1 MVEELFVPL
10 GHFYSPVPSPEDR
23 ELAVRQAAAAANLEA
38 AGVNMNA
45 DAMVALWRRI
55 APRTL
60 EMPFGDEKGA
70 GGYRYHYVNDMYS
83 YGDAA
88 IYFGLVWH
96 LRPKLIVEIGSGYSS
111 ALAMDMRD
119 IFRRDIA
126 LTFIEPYPHTLKS
139 LLREGDRSNVKIIED
154 KVQNVPVQNFELLQ
168 ANDIL
173 FVDSSHVAKAGSDV
187 CFEIFNILPRLHPGV
202 IVHFHDC
209 FWPFEYPREWLVEQ
223 NRGWNELYFLRAF
236 LAYNDAFEVLFFNSY
251 FAAKHPQ
258 EIASFP
264 KTPVLK
270 NPGGGLWLKKTR

>member
-1 MVEELFVPL
+1 MTEEAFVPP
-10 GHFYSPVPSPEDR
+10 GHFYSPVPSIEDR
-23 ELAVRQAAAAANLEA
+23 ELAVRQAIAAANTDVMGL
-38 AGVNMNA
+38 NINA

-70 GGYRYHYVNDMYS
+70 AGYRYHYNNDMYS

-96 LRPKLIVEIGSGYSS
+96 LQPRHIVEIGSGYSS

-119 IFRRDIA
+119 IFQRDIA
-126 LTFIEPYPHTLKS
+126 LTFIEPYPNTLNS
-139 LLREGDRSNVKIIED
+139 LLREGDRSNVRIIED
-154 KVQNVPVQNFELLQ
+154 RVQNVSLQNFESLQ

-173 FVDSSHVAKAGSDV
+173 FIDSSHVAKAGSDV
-187 CFEIFNILPRLHPGV
+187 CFELFSILPRLRPGV

-209 FWPFEYPREWLVEQ
+209 FWPFEYPKAWLVEQ

-236 LAYNDAFEVLFFNSY
+236 LTYNDAFEILFFNSY
-251 FAAKHPQ
+251 FAARHPG
-258 EIASFP
+258 EILSYP
-264 KTPVLK
+264 RSPVLK
-270 NPGGGLWLKKTR
+270 NPGGGLWLRKTR